1 MKILHPRFVVR
12 SFLLGIIKISF
23 KLLPS
28 TYSIKP
34 TIRSHDKRIYDD
46 DESEVTKLLAVR
58 KNYQN
63 VDLWYSTHSKSQ
75 SIQRAN
81 ILPIFLAA
89 LYAPPLTR
97 AYKLLDIGGG
107 LGQTDLALLACN
119 KIEIDLTIFERE
131 PIVKIG
137 MSLQKNNVKYE
148 SKFPSEKFDLV
159 HIGSSLQYFYDFH
172 GLIRQI
178 INTDPT
184 YIIITDTAI
193 SQWPTF
199 EATQLNLAFTKIVR
213 WIFNVDELNELMH
226 GYTLIHRSHN
236 YTPQHRFKSR
246 RNKKLEVFHG
256 NLIYMR
262 SQG

>member
-34 TIRSHDKRIYDD
+34 TIRSHDKKIYD

-89 LYAPPLTR
+89 LYAPPHPGLQIVR
-97 AYKLLDIGGG
+97 HWWG

-137 MSLQKNNVKYE
+137 MSLQKK
-148 SKFPSEKFDLV
+148 
-159 HIGSSLQYFYDFH
+159 
-172 GLIRQI
+172 
-178 INTDPT
+178 
-184 YIIITDTAI
+184 
-193 SQWPTF
+193 
-199 EATQLNLAFTKIVR
+199 
-213 WIFNVDELNELMH
+213 
-226 GYTLIHRSHN
+226 
-236 YTPQHRFKSR
+236 
-246 RNKKLEVFHG
+246 
-256 NLIYMR
+256 
-262 SQG
+262 